1 MRLQILVPRF
11 VLVLVLCLILPA
23 CALRGSGKS
32 VSETKVPPTPTFAE
46 QLAML
51 PNGVAQPFAQS
62 PYGAVTV
69 TAGSTYISG
78 LGNQCRPINIVQGAM
93 QYRAAV
99 CREEQSWHIIPTIFD
114 NMPR

>member
-1 MRLQILVPRF
+1 MRMPILAPR
-11 VLVLVLCLILPA
+11 LVLVLSLCLILSA
-23 CALRGSGKS
+23 CALRGAGKGT
-32 VSETKVPPTPTFAE
+32 SETEVPPQPTFAE
-46 QLAML
+46 QVAMM

-93 QYRAAV
+93 QYRVAV
-99 CREEQSWHIIPTIFD
+99 CREEQGWRVIPTIFD

>member
-1 MRLQILVPRF
+1 MRLQILVSRL
-11 VLVLVLCLILPA
+11 VLTLVLCLILPA

-32 VSETKVPPTPTFAE
+32 ASESEVPPTPTFAE
-46 QLAML
+46 QVAML

-69 TAGSTYISG
+69 TAGSTYVSG
-78 LGNQCRPINIVQGAM
+78 LGNQCRPVNIVQGAM

-99 CREEQSWHIIPTIFD
+99 CREEQGWRVIPTIFD